1 MVAKVSDAVDAIRE
15 MIESR
20 TARRIR
26 DLIVEYG
33 RDCITLRGRTHS
45 FHVKQL
51 AQHEVRKIL
60 KDVRIENAILV
71 D

>member
-1 MVAKVSDAVDAIRE
+1 MIAKADVDTRVLRE
-15 MIESR
+15 SIESR

-26 DLIVEYG
+26 NLEVEFA

>member
-1 MVAKVSDAVDAIRE
+1 MVVNISVAVDAIRDN
-15 MIESR
+15 IESR

-26 DLIVEYG
+26 NLEVEFG
-33 RDCITLRGRTHS
+33 RDCIILRGRTHS